1 MTAPACRAAERFGLS
16 RRVRLAGAAVA
27 VAALATLVAIG
38 PPGAG
43 TARAATNNY
52 DQITGIGSTD
62 SAITVN
68 WDQGLLDS
76 SNQPLTSDTTDL
88 APNADRMAAVAAAA
102 AAAAAAKPAPNPCT
116 VAGTGPLCFMYADFE
131 NLSVTVSQTQD
142 ITQQGITVSWTG
154 GTPTFGAGTTQVA
167 NFLQIMECYGDAST
181 GPNPE
186 DCEYGSAGL
195 PETANGYGDLGDRTG
210 LLCAPGAEAS
220 PPAGIF
226 SEQHD
231 PAFDGCDPEEPTD
244 ANPPHIAPTG
254 QATGTFT
261 VPFVPVNDPSDPA
274 YGQQATSQ
282 YYNEFNSD
290 EIQEAVTNAAGDGE
304 AQFETLTGVGA
315 PGLGCGQPEADGQ
328 ARGCWLVIVPR
339 GQYEPNG
346 YQIAEGIT
354 GITTSPLDASNW
366 AQRIQIHLD
375 FASVPSFC
383 PIGTKETETVGT
395 QVVARAVQSW
405 QIALNTQ
412 ANCAAI
418 YGYSATTESASTQAL
433 ANSSSGIGLAFT
445 TIPIGSEAARDGK
458 PSITLPPILYA
469 PVAVTALGFGFNINQ
484 PKGYVTT
491 PIKLTPEVLARAL
504 TQSYIWDLPDYY
516 PTPATGLPEDGPA
529 WAQSNPPNISGDPQF
544 DALNPEIV
552 GQGGTEA
559 PLLTEDHSALNQSVW
574 EWIQSD
580 KTTDEWLDGTTIAGA
595 PTVDPDYVTLNLGKA
610 PATDSFPRAYT
621 GVLELN
627 VNTTTALSVSP
638 SPAETG
644 ANGCSAKSSA
654 PVASCPVTLTAT
666 VTALDGTVPTGTV
679 TFYEGSTALNSTP
692 LPLSTTGTATFTT
705 SFSAAGD
712 VALTAKFTP
721 TNDGAY
727 NPSTT
732 GTATES
738 VLASLP
744 QGQTQTTATATGT
757 SVNTAKIESKASL
770 DLLPYANSYQNA
782 AQLVLTGDNTARTS
796 WDINI
801 QAPDGSAG
809 YWDKVGI
816 EQPGHVFMWAISDTP
831 DLAADGLID
840 AELCDDDGSNCVGPS
855 TASLTTAL
863 DSATKDS
870 AGLLEVN
877 PASPGSGG
885 YPLTDVVYAAVP
897 TDQSATALQN
907 YAALIQYAAG
917 TGQTAGVAPGD
928 LPPGY
933 LPLTTSLKDQA
944 DLVAEELMAAAGTPT
959 TASPLPTRVGSSTPT
974 PSSPSTLSQ
983 ASALPTPSSSQYGI
997 KEPAAELAAT
1007 TTPRQPVGAIRW
1019 ALLAV
1024 AIVGAAC
1031 ATGGTVLRSARVP
1044 RWLHRLRP

>member
-1 MTAPACRAAERFGLS
+1 MTAPAGLAAERPGLIK
-16 RRVRLAGAAVA
+16 RVRLAGAAMTI
-27 VAALATLVAIG
+27 AALATLVAIG
-38 PPGAG
+38 PPGA
-43 TARAATNNY
+43 ASAATNSYN
-52 DQITGIGSTD
+52 QITGIGSTD
-62 SAITVN
+62 SAVTVK

-76 SNQPLTSDTTDL
+76 SNQPLTNDTTDL
-88 APNADRMAAVAAAA
+88 ASNADRMAAVAAD
-102 AAAAAAKPAPNPCT
+102 APGKSSCT
-116 VAGTGPLCFMYADFE
+116 AGMGPLCFMYGDFE
-131 NLSVTVSQTQD
+131 GLSVTVSQTQD

-167 NFLQIMECYGDAST
+167 NFLQIMECYGDANT
-181 GPNPE
+181 GPDPE

-195 PETANGYGDLGDRTG
+195 PETSNGYGDLGDRTG
-210 LLCAPGAEAS
+210 YLCASGAEAS
-220 PPAGIF
+220 PPTGLF
-226 SEQHD
+226 SQQGD
-231 PAFDGCDPEEPTD
+231 PAFYGCDPEEPGT
-244 ANPPHIAPTG
+244 ASPPHIQPTG
-254 QATGTFT
+254 QAPGTFT
-261 VPFVPVNDPSDPA
+261 IPFVPVNDPSDPA
-274 YGQQATSQ
+274 YGQTATSQ
-282 YYNEFNSD
+282 YYDEFNSD
-290 EIQEAVTNAAGDGE
+290 EVQEAVTNQAGGGQV
-304 AQFETLTGVGA
+304 QFEALTGVGA
-315 PGLGCGQPEADGQ
+315 PGLGCGQPEADGE

-375 FASVPSFC
+375 FAAVPNFC

-395 QVVARAVQSW
+395 QIAARAVQSW

-412 ANCAAI
+412 ANCSAI

-445 TIPIGSEAARDGK
+445 TIPIGSEAARDGQ
-458 PSITLPPILYA
+458 PSTTLPPILYA
-469 PVAVTALGFGFNINQ
+469 PVAVTALGFGFNISQ
-484 PKGYVTT
+484 PSGDSSQPSGVVTT
-491 PIKLTPEVLARAL
+491 PVKLTPAVLARAL
-504 TQSYIWDLPDYY
+504 TQDYIWDLPDYY
-516 PTPATGLPEDGPA
+516 PTPSTGLPEDGPA
-529 WAQSNPPNISGDPQF
+529 WAQGNPANISGDPQF

-552 GQGGTEA
+552 GQAGTEA

-580 KTTDEWLDGTTIAGA
+580 KTTDEWLDGTTIAGT
-595 PTVDPDYVTLNLGKA
+595 PMVDPDYLSLKLGQA
-610 PATDSFPRAYT
+610 PAQDSFPRAYS

-627 VNTTTALSVSP
+627 VNTTTVLSVSP
-638 SPAETG
+638 VPAATG
-644 ANGCSAKSSA
+644 ASGCSPGSSKPA
-654 PVASCPVTLTAT
+654 ASCPVTLTAT
-666 VTALDGTVPTGTV
+666 VTALDGTVPVGTIA
-679 TFYEGSTALNSTP
+679 FYDGSTVLDSTT
-692 LPLSTTGTATFTT
+692 LPATGTATFTT

-712 VALTAKFTP
+712 VPLTAKFTP
-721 TNDGAY
+721 ANDGAY
-727 NPSTT
+727 NSSTT
-732 GTATES
+732 APVTES
-738 VLASLP
+738 VLASIP
-744 QGQTQTTATATGT
+744 KTQKQSTATATGT
-757 SVNTAKIESKASL
+757 SLNTAETESKASL
-770 DLLPYANSYQNA
+770 DLLPYANSFQSA
-782 AQLVLTGDNTARTS
+782 AQSVLTADNTATTS
-796 WDINI
+796 WDPNI
-801 QAPDGSAG
+801 QAPDGSEG

-816 EQPGHVFMWAISDTP
+816 EQPGHTFMWALSDTP

-840 AELCDDDGSNCVGPS
+840 AELCDADGSDCVGPS

-897 TDQSATALQN
+897 TDQSATALEN
-907 YAALIQYAAG
+907 YAALIEYAAG
-917 TGQTAGVAPGD
+917 AGQTAGVAPGD

-933 LPLTTSLKDQA
+933 LPLPAALKSQA
-944 DLVAEELMAAAGTPT
+944 DVVAEELMAAAGTPT
-959 TASPLPTRVGSSTPT
+959 TASPLPAQTESSTPT
-974 PSSPSTLSQ
+974 PGSPSTTSQ
-983 ASALPTPSSSQYGI
+983 ATASPTPSSSDYGL

-1007 TTPRQPVGAIRW
+1007 ATPRQPVGAIRW